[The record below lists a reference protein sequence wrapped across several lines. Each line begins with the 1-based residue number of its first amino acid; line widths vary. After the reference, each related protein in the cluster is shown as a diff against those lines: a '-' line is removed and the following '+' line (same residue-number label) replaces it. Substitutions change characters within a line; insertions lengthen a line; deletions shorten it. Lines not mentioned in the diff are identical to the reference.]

1 MNRSTLRDLQAS
13 SNLHHNQTDGDVAPP
28 KVINAAPS
36 LEKAEMYGI
45 DDQRPASSKM
55 LAMAGRIFIE
65 TIPQWLAVGAML
77 GLIFGGCCSN
87 VSPSFTRR
95 ERGVIADE
103 GLMRNLLGLRV
114 GSYCEVSSTFPAL
127 NHACSTKN
135 PADILY
141 RVEPD
146 SGTLM
151 TFVQFLFVAVTGYIS
166 QFDQSRPPL
175 FLQPNRV
182 PIRRWI
188 INIVLFFTINVLNN
202 HAFSYN
208 ISVPMHIIL
217 RSGGSITTLAA
228 GYIWGKRFSR
238 IQVVA
243 VTLLTIGVVTAAWS
257 DQQSKDGKVDEDV
270 PPFSTGLVILFVAQ
284 VLSAIMGLYTEET
297 YKEYGPHWKEN
308 LFYSHLL
315 ALPLFAPFI
324 PSMHRQLLKLAASAP
339 LTLPTSES
347 LSSLP
352 PPLASTLASIH
363 LPSQLVYLAMNVLT
377 QYACIRG
384 VNLLAAASSALTVT
398 IVLNVRKLVSLL
410 LSIWL
415 FGNRLSPG
423 TMLGACLVFFAGG
436 LYSLDG
442 GKKKKGVGIGARHR
456 GLNGNAKVSAG
467 VNGKVG

>member
-1 MNRSTLRDLQAS
+1 
-13 SNLHHNQTDGDVAPP
+13 
-28 KVINAAPS
+28 
-36 LEKAEMYGI
+36 
-45 DDQRPASSKM
+45 
-55 LAMAGRIFIE
+55 
-65 TIPQWLAVGAML
+65 
-77 GLIFGGCCSN
+77 
-87 VSPSFTRR
+87 
-95 ERGVIADE
+95 
-103 GLMRNLLGLRV
+103 
-114 GSYCEVSSTFPAL
+114 
-127 NHACSTKN
+127 
-135 PADILY
+135 
-141 RVEPD
+141 
-146 SGTLM
+146 M

-339 LTLPTSES
+339 LTLPTSAS

-442 GKKKKGVGIGARHR
+442 GKKKKGGGVAARHR
-456 GLNGNAKVSAG
+456 ALNGNAKVSAAA
-467 VNGKVG
+467 NGKVG

>member
-1 MNRSTLRDLQAS
+1 MARRRRADSAGNQQQAPMTVQRRRSTLRDLQAS
-13 SNLHHNQTDGDVAPP
+13 NIDGDVVAP

-45 DDQRPASSKM
+45 NDKRSRTSKM

-87 VSPSFTRR
+87 VF
-95 ERGVIADE
+95 
-103 GLMRNLLGLRV
+103 
-114 GSYCEVSSTFPAL
+114 AL
-127 NHACSTKN
+127 EAIVK
-135 PADILY
+135 
-141 RVEPD
+141 VEPD

-166 QFDQSRPPL
+166 QFDRSRPPL
-175 FLQPNRV
+175 FLTPNRV

-238 IQVVA
+238 IQVIA

-257 DQQSKDGKVDEDV
+257 DAQSKNGKVDEDI
-270 PPFSTGLVILFVAQ
+270 PSFNTGLIILFIAQ

-315 ALPLFAPFI
+315 ALPLFAPFL
-324 PSMHRQLLKLAASAP
+324 PSMHRQLLKLASSTP
-339 LTLPTSES
+339 LTLPIPET
-347 LSSLP
+347 LQSLP
-352 PPLASTLASIH
+352 SDLLTKLSHIY

-423 TMLGACLVFFAGG
+423 TLVGACLVFFAGG

-442 GKKKKGVGIGARHR
+442 GRKKGASRHR
-456 GLNGNAKVSAG
+456 SSTS
-467 VNGKVG
+467 NGKVG